1 MKKIQ
6 CHIGEKA
13 FNISQGLT
21 SHSAEKAFPCSLCQ
35 KTFTQ
40 SGNLRTHKRTHK
52 HKHSGKKYSSAIL
65 VKRHLQSLVI

>member
-6 CHIGEKA
+6 RYIGEKA
-13 FNISQGLT
+13 FNIYQGLT
-21 SHSAEKAFPCSLCQ
+21 SHSVEKPFPCSFCQ

-40 SGNLRTHKRTHK
+40 SGNLRTHKHK
-52 HKHSGKKYSSAIL
+52 HTGEKYFSALL